1 MLSCSNAATFVLRV
15 EAVWLGAPPGV
26 ELTFTWPPGN
36 SGCCWHRT
44 FFGSAY
50 QLRFS
55 RVTTGGAAIYC
66 NSFPQWN
73 APELSIFAAFG
84 NFCRWKVT
92 VVSSVWPSF
101 TRLCAKHA
109 NQTYNCPWQ
118 LKSPGS
124 KRIWCYLSW
133 HFDQAYLPGWGANCD
148 HLGSS
153 PRARLLHCTEEL
165 VDPCD
170 FPKCGKLDITISV
183 SGDLRS
189 R

>member
-1 MLSCSNAATFVLRV
+1 MDTFVLKCGNICPKSWSR
-15 EAVWLGAPPGV
+15 LTGGA
-26 ELTFTWPPGN
+26 TWCGAHFHVTP
-36 SGCCWHRT
+36 GCCWHRT

-101 TRLCAKHA
+101 TRLCANMQTRPTIAHGNSRALAQRGFGATFPDTLIKH
-109 NQTYNCPWQ
+109 TY
-118 LKSPGS
+118 
-124 KRIWCYLSW
+124 
-133 HFDQAYLPGWGANCD
+133 
-148 HLGSS
+148 
-153 PRARLLHCTEEL
+153 
-165 VDPCD
+165 
-170 FPKCGKLDITISV
+170 LDEGPTAIT
-183 SGDLRS
+183 
-189 R
+189 

>member
-1 MLSCSNAATFVLRV
+1 MAIESIRWMLSCSNAATFVLRV

-36 SGCCWHRT
+36 TGCCWHRT

-50 QLRFS
+50 RLRFS

-101 TRLCAKHA
+101 TRLCANMQTRPTIAHGNSRALAQRGFGATFPDTLIKH
-109 NQTYNCPWQ
+109 TY
-118 LKSPGS
+118 
-124 KRIWCYLSW
+124 
-133 HFDQAYLPGWGANCD
+133 
-148 HLGSS
+148 
-153 PRARLLHCTEEL
+153 
-165 VDPCD
+165 
-170 FPKCGKLDITISV
+170 LDEGPTVIT
-183 SGDLRS
+183 
-189 R
+189 